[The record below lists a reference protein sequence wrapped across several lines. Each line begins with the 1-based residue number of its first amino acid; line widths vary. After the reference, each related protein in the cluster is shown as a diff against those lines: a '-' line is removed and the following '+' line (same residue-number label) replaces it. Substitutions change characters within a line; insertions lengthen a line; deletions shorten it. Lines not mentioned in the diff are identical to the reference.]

1 MKTLLAITLA
11 AVLMGPGQA
20 GAYVVG
26 DVVTDFS
33 LPDLNGDNPS
43 LHDHLGGI
51 VVLNFFAT
59 WCVGCNEEAAHL
71 ENDIWQVY
79 QGQNVTVI
87 AVDIQEPLSMV
98 QGWSD
103 ALGVTYKIWLAPDW
117 DLFLEF
123 PGSLNIPYNVVLGP
137 DMIIR
142 YASIGFDLT
151 AITGKIDEILA
162 EGQVATE
169 ESSWG
174 AVKVLYR

>member
-1 MKTLLAITLA
+1 MKNLIALTVVLLVVGT
-11 AVLMGPGQA
+11 GTA
-20 GAYVVG
+20 GAYVIG
-26 DVVTDFS
+26 DVVDDFS
-33 LPDLNGDNPS
+33 LPDLEGGNPS
-43 LHDHLGGI
+43 LHEHLGGI

-59 WCVGCNEEAAHL
+59 WCIGCNEEAAHL
-71 ENDIWQVY
+71 ENDIWLAY

-87 AVDIQEPLSMV
+87 AVDIQEPLSTV

-117 DLFLEF
+117 NLFLEF

-137 DMIIR
+137 DMTIR
-142 YASIGFDLT
+142 YASIGFDLN

-169 ESSWG
+169 SSSWG
-174 AVKVLYR
+174 GVKALYR